1 MEVIEGKEKMLSNY
15 EVLTILKEVKES
27 TKNDKSTTNKNLATI
42 AYETI
47 NYLEGLQHYNDL
59 KYENVLDYL
68 GEMKKFNLTKL
79 ERLQILNQRPT
90 SMVELQILIE
100 ENEERFSEEAMEI
113 MLDIVRKTLPIKE
126 DEAKLKMEVADEES
140 D

>member
-59 KYENVLDYL
+59 KDENVLDYL